1 MAAIKHNGLSHQGS
15 CSNSSNGS
23 NNGSVMSD
31 CHVTADGDSS
41 PGFEWVGASCGHH
54 GTYTFYKAVK
64 LSTSM
69 HRRVLAL
76 GDFFF
81 VKMWTD
87 QEIVSIGELQLLWED
102 DKFPVHNNGHHH
114 HNQPSS
120 SPLASLKLYFL
131 PENTPDGR
139 HEEHGEDEV
148 VSISEKVVLKISDLA
163 TWLVD
168 DVKWEKGAPSVWERQ
183 CPTPPPSPPDSP
195 DAADATEGAAIPPT
209 GANIGVLDMRD
220 VIKEKQSIGD
230 ATGSS
235 NVLVLSYPAYCR
247 YRSTLKRLEGHN
259 QTDYM
264 RQAVVEAIGGRAAP
278 CPNTRVVFC
287 KDTFDYPELEDHE
300 LLCNH
305 LAPKWKGRP
314 RKMLKK
320 RSHSPGSESNESE
333 SSVST
338 VTSSYRSKDSPMK
351 PGIRNVPTPYRAG
364 DRPKGEQVF
373 MQKLH
378 KFMAGQGTPIGRLP
392 SLGFKQLDLFLFYTK
407 VQRAGGYE
415 AAVANKQW
423 KGIYIELG
431 GHPSNTS
438 AATCTRRHYEKLLLP
453 YERYATSLA
462 VEESTT
468 ASTSVATPPKKRKI
482 SDVSDLPFELAAAPV
497 EHVEDEEDKNLPT
510 PSNGGG
516 GMDAGRMDRLRIV
529 ESCLPQSAEESSKS
543 PKIVESSLPGSVIVR
558 HPQPPPPLVSSEAPD
573 DGVHSEPEIMILSH
587 PPPTTSQPIA
597 KVAVRSDLTHPADG
611 EVPVEMKEQ
620 LKAAAESS
628 SLNLAGLRA
637 AGDRA
642 NLLAAVAAAAAS
654 GDSKQLSALGDFA
667 RYAQQLD
674 ATSGSAAKLN
684 RNKESKNHAGSG
696 EVSKDGDIRRPSVIQ
711 KNSVDGRTSKSG
723 QQSSGS
729 SSAQPTELGSP
740 PPAHSQ
746 KPVTLP
752 SIPAGEVPASEQL
765 RQWYAQMLSDKAT
778 GGNPLPAS
786 AAAMLELT
794 LRPPAPAAATP
805 SIFVPSRRIY
815 VDPNLDIKKN
825 RNSTAL
831 AAGSS
836 SAIPAAHSKLAIQ
849 SSNKMS
855 PSPINTGPPPLQN
868 ITPPR
873 PAASRP
879 VAAQTNHVRGS
890 TAPQSLAPAARP
902 AAIPLVDLTSRSIN
916 NMKAED
922 HHSSR
927 KASQPFG
934 AHPSSQME
942 MNGKPLLDLSAHQ
955 QNKLPGLPKWNSSPR
970 SGDVSISL
978 NVKIDGVGSD
988 AKTSSGASSSNAQQR
1003 HSVSVVP
1010 LVKEEM
1016 SNSRQHRKEK
1026 EMMRM
1031 DRVSVTPQQQ
1041 QQQQQ
1046 HQQQQQ
1052 QLLQQPQA
1060 QPQAQPQSYPRMVDS
1075 LVTMNA
1081 SSSGASSV
1089 TKSGPIMAS
1098 SHYGGSS
1105 SSGSSKPTTSSSSA
1119 GLHAGY
1125 PALLDPALA
1134 SYYSSF
1140 YSSHMYNLPAGAFMA
1155 AAAAAAPPQ
1164 LQHTPTSSAMF
1175 HHHHHQQMMQ
1185 SSAAAEVTAQVYKD
1199 MIQRGYPPALAPV
1212 LPPGLS
1218 GLPGLSSLGSFAAS
1232 MYSPMGGGK
1241 DSTPAERSLP
1251 KS

>member
-1 MAAIKHNGLSHQGS
+1 MAAIKHNGLSHS
-15 CSNSSNGS
+15 CSNSSS
-23 NNGSVMSD
+23 NSSTNGSVMGD

-64 LSTSM
+64 LSTPM

-114 HNQPSS
+114 HNQPS

-195 DAADATEGAAIPPT
+195 NAADATEGAAIPPA
-209 GANIGVLDMRD
+209 GANLGVLDMRD

-278 CPNTRVVFC
+278 LPNTRVVFC
-287 KDTFDYPELEDHE
+287 KNTFDYPELEDHE

-378 KFMAGQGTPIGRLP
+378 KFMAGRGTPIGRLP

-453 YERYATSLA
+453 YERHAMSLA
-462 VEESTT
+462 AEESST

-482 SDVSDLPFELAAAPV
+482 SDVSDLPFEPAAAPA
-497 EHVEDEEDKNLPT
+497 EHVDDEEDKKQQP

-516 GMDAGRMDRLRIV
+516 GVDAGRMDRLRIV
-529 ESCLPQSAEESSKS
+529 ESCLPQPTDETSKS
-543 PKIVESSLPGSVIVR
+543 PKIVESPLPGSVIVR
-558 HPQPPPPLVSSEAPD
+558 HPQPPPPPPEAPD
-573 DGVHSEPEIMILSH
+573 DGAHSEPEVVILSH
-587 PPPTTSQPIA
+587 PPATSQPIA
-597 KVAVRSDLTHPADG
+597 KVAVRSDLTRPADG
-611 EVPVEMKEQ
+611 EVPAEMKEQ
-620 LKAAAESS
+620 LKSVAECS
-628 SLNLAGLRA
+628 SLNLAGLMA

-642 NLLAAVAAAAAS
+642 NLMAAVAAAAAS
-654 GDSKQLSALGDFA
+654 GDTKQLSALGDFA

-674 ATSGSAAKLN
+674 STAASAAKLN
-684 RNKESKNHAGSG
+684 RNKESKNYPASG

-711 KNSVDGRTSKSG
+711 KNLVDGRTSKSG
-723 QQSSGS
+723 QPSSG
-729 SSAQPTELGSP
+729 SSAQPTGLGPP

-794 LRPPAPAAATP
+794 LRPPTPAAATP

-815 VDPNLDIKKN
+815 VDPNLDIKRN

-836 SAIPAAHSKLAIQ
+836 SAIPAAHSKSAM
-849 SSNKMS
+849 SVSNHKVS
-855 PSPINTGPPPLQN
+855 PTPINTGPPPLQN

-879 VAAQTNHVRGS
+879 VVAAQTNHVRAS
-890 TAPQSLAPAARP
+890 TAPQSLAPAARV

-916 NMKAED
+916 NMKTED
-922 HHSSR
+922 HHHSGR
-927 KASQPFG
+927 KASQPFA

-942 MNGKPLLDLSAHQ
+942 VNGKPLLDLSAHQ
-955 QNKLPGLPKWNSSPR
+955 QNKLAGLPKWNSSPR

-988 AKTSSGASSSNAQQR
+988 AKTSSGASSSNAQR
-1003 HSVSVVP
+1003 HSVTVVP

-1026 EMMRM
+1026 EMKRI

-1041 QQQQQ
+1041 QQQQ
-1046 HQQQQQ
+1046 
-1052 QLLQQPQA
+1052 LLQQQPQA

-1081 SSSGASSV
+1081 SSSSGASSM
-1089 TKSGPIMAS
+1089 TKSGPTMTS

-1105 SSGSSKPTTSSSSA
+1105 SSSGASKPTTSSSSA
-1119 GLHAGY
+1119 GLHAAY

-1134 SYYSSF
+1134 SYYSSL

-1175 HHHHHQQMMQ
+1175 HHHHHQQMVA

-1232 MYSPMGGGK
+1232 MYSPLGGGK

>member
-195 DAADATEGAAIPPT
+195 DAADATEGVAIPPT

-482 SDVSDLPFELAAAPV
+482 SDVSDLPFE
-497 EHVEDEEDKNLPT
+497 
-510 PSNGGG
+510 
-516 GMDAGRMDRLRIV
+516 
-529 ESCLPQSAEESSKS
+529 
-543 PKIVESSLPGSVIVR
+543 
-558 HPQPPPPLVSSEAPD
+558 
-573 DGVHSEPEIMILSH
+573 
-587 PPPTTSQPIA
+587 
-597 KVAVRSDLTHPADG
+597 
-611 EVPVEMKEQ
+611 VPVEMKEQ
-620 LKAAAESS
+620 LKAAAEST
-628 SLNLAGLRA
+628 SLNLAGLMA

-642 NLLAAVAAAAAS
+642 NLLAAFSAAAAS

-855 PSPINTGPPPLQN
+855 PTPINTGPPPLQN

-1041 QQQQQ
+1041 QQQQHQ
-1046 HQQQQQ
+1046 HQQQQQQ

>member
-15 CSNSSNGS
+15 SSCSSNSSSNGS
-23 NNGSVMSD
+23 NNGSVMGD
-31 CHVTADGDSS
+31 CHGTTDGGDSS
-41 PGFEWVGASCGHH
+41 SGFEWVGASCGQH
-54 GTYTFYKAVK
+54 GTYTLYKAVK
-64 LSTSM
+64 LSSQSC

-102 DKFPVHNNGHHH
+102 EKFPVHNNGHNHH
-114 HNQPSS
+114 HQPSSS

-148 VSISEKVVLKISDLA
+148 VSISEKVVLKVSDLA

-168 DVKWEKGAPSVWERQ
+168 DVKWEKGLPSVWERH

-195 DAADATEGAAIPPT
+195 DEADSTEAIPAA
-209 GANIGVLDMRD
+209 GSNIGVLDMRD
-220 VIKEKQSIGD
+220 VIKEKQAIGD
-230 ATGSS
+230 ASSS

-278 CPNTRVVFC
+278 SPNTRVVFC

-314 RKMLKK
+314 KKMRSKK

-338 VTSSYRSKDSPMK
+338 VTSSSRSKDSPMK
-351 PGIRNVPTPYRAG
+351 PGIRNVPAPYRAG

-453 YERYATSLA
+453 YERHAMSLA
-462 VEESTT
+462 AEESTM

-482 SDVSDLPFELAAAPV
+482 SDVSDLPFEV
-497 EHVEDEEDKNLPT
+497 PT
-510 PSNGGG
+510 
-516 GMDAGRMDRLRIV
+516 
-529 ESCLPQSAEESSKS
+529 
-543 PKIVESSLPGSVIVR
+543 
-558 HPQPPPPLVSSEAPD
+558 
-573 DGVHSEPEIMILSH
+573 
-587 PPPTTSQPIA
+587 
-597 KVAVRSDLTHPADG
+597 
-611 EVPVEMKEQ
+611 EMKER
-620 LKAAAESS
+620 LKAMTESS
-628 SLNLAGLRA
+628 SLNLAGLMA
-637 AGDRA
+637 AGDPA
-642 NLLAAVAAAAAS
+642 NLLAAVAAAAAT
-654 GDSKQLSALGDFA
+654 GDAKQLSALGDLA

-674 ATSGSAAKLN
+674 SSGSKMN
-684 RNKESKNHAGSG
+684 RIKESKIHSGSS
-696 EVSKDGDIRRPSVIQ
+696 EVTKDGDIRRPSVIQ
-711 KNSVDGRTSKSG
+711 KIVVDSPKANKGG
-723 QQSSGS
+723 QQPTG
-729 SSAQPTELGSP
+729 SSAQGAGLGPP

-746 KPVTLP
+746 KPITLP

-815 VDPNLDIKKN
+815 VDPNLDIKRN
-825 RNSTAL
+825 RTTTNNTL
-831 AAGSS
+831 PAGSS
-836 SAIPAAHSKLAIQ
+836 SAIPAAHSKPAPAINN
-849 SSNKMS
+849 NKIPPAVNS
-855 PSPINTGPPPLQN
+855 GPPPLQN

-873 PAASRP
+873 PAPPPPAPTQANHSLSRCSMP
-879 VAAQTNHVRGS
+879 TSQQV
-890 TAPQSLAPAARP
+890 PPARSS
-902 AAIPLVDLTSRSIN
+902 AIPLVDLTSRSIN
-916 NMKAED
+916 NMKQED

-927 KASQPFG
+927 KGQQPFP
-934 AHPSSQME
+934 AHSSSHIE
-942 MNGKPLLDLSAHQ
+942 VNGKPLLDLSGHQ
-955 QNKLPGLPKWNSSPR
+955 QNKLPGLSKQWNNSPR
-970 SGDVSISL
+970 SGDVSICL
-978 NVKIDGVGSD
+978 NVKIDGSG
-988 AKTSSGASSSNAQQR
+988 AEGKISSGAGSSSNSQR

-1010 LVKEEM
+1010 LVKEETS
-1016 SNSRQHRKEK
+1016 SNSRHRKEK

-1046 HQQQQQ
+1046 
-1052 QLLQQPQA
+1052 PQT
-1060 QPQAQPQSYPRMVDS
+1060 QSYPRMVDS

-1081 SSSGASSV
+1081 SSSSGASSM
-1089 TKSGPIMAS
+1089 TKSGPTMTS

-1105 SSGSSKPTTSSSSA
+1105 SSSGASKPTTSSSSA

-1125 PALLDPALA
+1125 PPLLDPALA
-1134 SYYSSF
+1134 SYYSSL
-1140 YSSHMYNLPAGAFMA
+1140 YSSHMYSLPVGAGAFMA
-1155 AAAAAAPPQ
+1155 AAAAAGPPQ
-1164 LQHTPTSSAMF
+1164 LHHPPTSSAMF

-1185 SSAAAEVTAQVYKD
+1185 SSAAAEVTAQAYKD

-1218 GLPGLSSLGSFAAS
+1218 GLPGLSSLGSYAS
-1232 MYSPMGGGK
+1232 MYSSMGGGK
-1241 DSTPAERSLP
+1241 DPTPAERSLP